1 MTFFFELLK
10 IYSEVNLNNRFI
22 FQLNA
27 YVDLR
32 DRIYLKIK
40 KYTHIISTIN
50 IIIIHH
56 KY

>member
-1 MTFFFELLK
+1 MTFYFELLK